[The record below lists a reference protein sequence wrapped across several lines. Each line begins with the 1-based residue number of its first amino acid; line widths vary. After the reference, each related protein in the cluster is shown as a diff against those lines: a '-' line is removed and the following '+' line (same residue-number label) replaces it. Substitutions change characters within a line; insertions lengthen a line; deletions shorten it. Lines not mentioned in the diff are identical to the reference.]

1 MNAPMNAP
9 KNGTFDFYFD
19 FASPYG
25 YFAATKIDGIAERHG
40 RKVRWR
46 PILLGAVFKV
56 SGMKPVMEQ
65 PLRGEYLAHDVPR
78 FARLLGVPLTTPAKA
93 PLNALV
99 ASRAYWWLE
108 DVDPAKARDLAK
120 AIYHAHWGEGR
131 DMTTAEQVA
140 EVAEPLGV
148 AVSDLLA
155 GVQNPVVK
163 DRLRAETDEAI
174 RQGVFGAPFIIVDGE
189 AFWGADRLDQVDRWL
204 ERGGW

>member
-1 MNAPMNAP
+1 M
-9 KNGTFDFYFD
+9 NGTFDFYFD

-25 YFAATKIDGIAERHG
+25 YFAATRIDGIAERHG
-40 RKVRWR
+40 RAVRWH
-46 PILLGAVFKV
+46 PILLGAIFKV

-65 PLRGEYLAHDVPR
+65 PLRGGYLAHDVPR
-78 FARLLGVPLTTPAKA
+78 FARLLGVPLTMPAKA

-140 EVAEPLGV
+140 EVAEPLGI